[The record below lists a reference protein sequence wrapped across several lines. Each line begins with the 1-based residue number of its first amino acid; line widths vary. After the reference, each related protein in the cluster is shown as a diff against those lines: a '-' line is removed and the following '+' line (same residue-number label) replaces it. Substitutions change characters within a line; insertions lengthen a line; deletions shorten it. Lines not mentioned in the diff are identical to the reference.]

1 MKVLARRLQD
11 TNNVLAASSFLAA
24 NGRVAG
30 ALLSIAEAFG
40 KEVGNGRIRREQ
52 RLTFGDCAQAFVAG
66 PAVFPL
72 YFQPAVSS
80 E

>member
-30 ALLSIAEAFG
+30 ALLSLAEARG
-40 KEVGNGRIRREQ
+40 ERAHPARAAADVWRGGV
-52 RLTFGDCAQAFVAG
+52 AFA
-66 PAVFPL
+66 PLSAVL
-72 YFQPAVSS
+72 KLV
-80 E
+80 

>member
-40 KEVGNGRIRREQ
+40 KDVGNGRIRAEEALSDQ
-52 RLTFGDCAQAFVAG
+52 AMSPKFSECDVSAPACAK
-66 PAVFPL
+66 L
-72 YFQPAVSS
+72 
-80 E
+80 